1 MTKRGWRDTG
11 TQRLHKRLSDL
22 ELPQSFIETM
32 FETIDLDGGRLKFD
46 SKLSGK

>member
-11 TQRLHKRLSDL
+11 TQRLHQRLADL

-32 FETIDLDGGRLKFD
+32 FESIDGGRLKFD
-46 SKLSGK
+46 SKLAGK